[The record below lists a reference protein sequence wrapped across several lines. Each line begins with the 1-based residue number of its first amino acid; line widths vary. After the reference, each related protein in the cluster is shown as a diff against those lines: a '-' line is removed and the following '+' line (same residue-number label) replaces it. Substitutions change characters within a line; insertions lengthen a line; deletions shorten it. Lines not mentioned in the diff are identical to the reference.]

1 MADYTQNSKP
11 TTQEPKAEAKPPVE
25 NLRRVEKITTGAIKT
40 KKKSEIRK
48 FADIFLEDDIAEIKS
63 HIKHDIIIPNVKR
76 ILYNIGEGI
85 LSSMLGGSRDRSRST
100 ADKVSYNNCYN
111 GGRDDRRR
119 DDYGSRPRFDYDEI
133 TFTSRGD
140 AEDVLDRLDEMIEQ
154 YGMARVGDIYDMVG
168 KSCSYT
174 AYNYGWTNLREARV
188 VRSGSDYALE
198 LPRIK
203 PLR

>member
-11 TTQEPKAEAKPPVE
+11 TTQEPTTEAKPTVE
-25 NLRRVEKITTGAIKT
+25 NLRRVEKITTGAVKT

-48 FADIFLEDDIAEIKS
+48 FADVFLEEDIVDIKAR
-63 HIKHDIIIPNVKR
+63 IKHDIIIPNVKR

-85 LSSMLGGSRDRSRST
+85 LSSLFDVPRDRSRST

-111 GGRDDRRR
+111 GGRRDDRR

-198 LPRIK
+198 LPRVK